1 MFTQKV
7 DSQNQSKKILSMS
20 KTQFRSGSIDLKLK
34 TASGGMSVFSALKN
48 INMNLQSLTK

>member
-7 DSQNQSKKILSMS
+7 DSQNQSKKIFSMS